1 MLCILLKT
9 HAHTKRWRWRQMP
22 KENSNKKPIQVPED
36 VELGTEFN
44 IREVNRDQQK
54 HKRKHNVTL
63 DPREN
68 RFNQ

>member
-1 MLCILLKT
+1 
-9 HAHTKRWRWRQMP
+9 MP
-22 KENSNKKPIQVPED
+22 KENLNKKPIQVPED

-44 IREVNRDQQK
+44 IREVSRDQQK

-68 RFNQ
+68 RFNK